1 MHKRKTLKSSA
12 RGFYCS
18 SKNLKSFID
27 NMTQDLTNNKVY
39 DVNLQ

>member
-1 MHKRKTLKSSA
+1 MHKQKTLKSSEEDSTA
-12 RGFYCS
+12 VR
-18 SKNLKSFID
+18 NLKSFID